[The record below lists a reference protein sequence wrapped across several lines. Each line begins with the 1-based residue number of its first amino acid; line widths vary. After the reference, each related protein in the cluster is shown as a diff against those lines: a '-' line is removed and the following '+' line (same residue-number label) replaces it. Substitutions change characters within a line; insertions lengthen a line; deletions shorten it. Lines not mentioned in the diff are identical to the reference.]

1 LAPDGRHECC
11 MGTGRSVATAFPKLK
26 HSLRKAQARSYD
38 AFLAAVGY
46 LLDTYSRADCVN

>member
-1 LAPDGRHECC
+1 MAPDGRHECC